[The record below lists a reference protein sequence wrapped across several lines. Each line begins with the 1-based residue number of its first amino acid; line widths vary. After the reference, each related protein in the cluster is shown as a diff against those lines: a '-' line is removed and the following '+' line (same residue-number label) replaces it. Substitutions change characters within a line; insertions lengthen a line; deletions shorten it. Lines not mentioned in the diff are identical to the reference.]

1 MNPLNCPREEGFRY
15 FLHTLGRR
23 FANPYPRG
31 HEGHDLFEA
40 GWRQA
45 ARVCGQAHLADLP
58 LGEIA
63 ENLPVVSRGRPSGT
77 VLPPLPAARGEPLQR
92 QTHPAP
98 LALLR

>member
-31 HEGHDLFEA
+31 HEGHALFEA

-45 ARVCGQAHLADLP
+45 ARVCGQLHLADLP
-58 LGEIA
+58 LGEVA
-63 ENLPVVSRGRPSGT
+63 ENLPVVSRVRSAGAA
-77 VLPPLPAARGEPLQR
+77 LPPLPAARGEPLQR
-92 QTHPAP
+92 QPQAAP